1 MNQNIGFGATLNGK
15 HTWKNYGLV
24 VSNTDV
30 VGMPKP
36 KTLIVEIPGSSKRLD
51 LTEALT
57 GRCEYE
63 GRTLSFTLGG
73 IGKIE
78 SWAGRLRAFLDE
90 IHGKHVKVILDSE
103 PEYYFEGRAE
113 VKNFERTH
121 ALGRIELEIE
131 CDPYKWELAASDE
144 DWLWDSFNFESGII
158 RDYRDVSVS
167 YYTGL
172 LVPGSHVPMVPT
184 FHVRNYQETEG
195 RKSYV
200 YSIKLRKS
208 WTLHAGTNRFADLV
222 IPESGDTLRFFGTYT
237 VTVSVRGGSL

>member
-24 VSNTDV
+24 VSNTDM

-113 VKNFERTH
+113 VK
-121 ALGRIELEIE
+121 L
-131 CDPYKWELAASDE
+131 
-144 DWLWDSFNFESGII
+144 
-158 RDYRDVSVS
+158 
-167 YYTGL
+167 
-172 LVPGSHVPMVPT
+172 
-184 FHVRNYQETEG
+184 
-195 RKSYV
+195 
-200 YSIKLRKS
+200 
-208 WTLHAGTNRFADLV
+208 
-222 IPESGDTLRFFGTYT
+222 
-237 VTVSVRGGSL
+237 

>member
-78 SWAGRLRAFLDE
+78 SWAGRLRSFLDE
-90 IHGKHVKVILDSE
+90 IHGKHVKV
-103 PEYYFEGRAE
+103 
-113 VKNFERTH
+113 KNFERTR
-121 ALGRIELEIE
+121 ALGQIELEIE

-167 YYTGL
+167 SYTDL

-195 RKSYV
+195 RKNYV

-208 WTLHAGTNRFADLV
+208 
-222 IPESGDTLRFFGTYT
+222 
-237 VTVSVRGGSL
+237 